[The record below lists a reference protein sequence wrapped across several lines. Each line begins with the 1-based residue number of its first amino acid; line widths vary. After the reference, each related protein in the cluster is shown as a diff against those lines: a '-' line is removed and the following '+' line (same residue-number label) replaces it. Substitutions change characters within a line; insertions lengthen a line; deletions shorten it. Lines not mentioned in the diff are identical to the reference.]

1 MAGLQRTVRGYVPNK
16 PKVETHFS
24 ELILIEEE
32 IHTSHVTTSYGE
44 RSSRCHILELPIELI
59 ESLCREYIDVV
70 TATALGLTCYSF
82 FNITEHLYPY
92 QVNLHM
98 RTKGK
103 NRKCLGHLLTDW
115 MAPKYSFDHSWGIFR
130 LHRQWRHDED
140 AVDKKWREKEGWKR
154 IKLVRDKIGA
164 VVAYES
170 QQRGF

>member
-1 MAGLQRTVRGYVPNK
+1 MTGSQ
-16 PKVETHFS
+16 
-24 ELILIEEE
+24 
-32 IHTSHVTTSYGE
+32 GE
-44 RSSRCHILELPIELI
+44 RSSKCHILELPIELI

-70 TATALGLTCYSF
+70 TATVLGLTCHSF

-98 RTKGK
+98 RTKGRD
-103 NRKCLGHLLTDW
+103 RKCLGHLLTDW

-130 LHRQWRHDED
+130 LHRYWRHDED
-140 AVDKKWREKEGWKR
+140 AVDKKWREKESWKR